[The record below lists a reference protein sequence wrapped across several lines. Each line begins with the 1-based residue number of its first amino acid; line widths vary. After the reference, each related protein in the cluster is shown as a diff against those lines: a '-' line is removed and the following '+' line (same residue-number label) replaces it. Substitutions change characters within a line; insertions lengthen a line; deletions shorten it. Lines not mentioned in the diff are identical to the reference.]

1 MKVLMFGWEF
11 PPHNS
16 GGLGV
21 ACHGLTKALSN
32 QGAEIVFVLPKKIK
46 IEKTFFKIKFA
57 NSKPLKIISIDSS
70 LTPYLSSH
78 QYSRNEEKA
87 GALYGRNLFEEVN
100 RYARLA
106 KRVAASEPHDVIH
119 AHDWLTFPAGMEAKK
134 NSKKPLVAHV
144 HATEFDRTG
153 GLNVNQKVYDIER
166 AGLGAAD
173 KIIAVSNY
181 TKDKIVSHYGIDP
194 NKIEVVHNAVDPD
207 DWQSGGKDEHP
218 SRTQRG
224 AEIAELKKK
233 NKIVLFIGRLTL
245 QKGPDYFLSAARKVV
260 DYYPDVLF
268 VFAGSGDMER
278 KLIEGAAWLGL
289 ADKVKFVGFLR
300 DAELEKLYRAADLFV
315 MPSVSEPFGI
325 APLEALTCGTPV
337 LISKQSGV
345 AETLK
350 HCLKVDFWD
359 IDEMA
364 NKILSILKYGQ
375 LREHLK
381 EQGGR
386 EVGKFSWQEAAA
398 RCLGIYKGLTTV

>member
-78 QYSRNEEKA
+78 QYSRSEEKA

-119 AHDWLTFPAGMEAKK
+119 AHDWLTFPAGLEAKK
-134 NSKKPLVAHV
+134 KSKKPLVAHV

-153 GLNVNQKVYDIER
+153 GLNVNQRVYDIER

-207 DWQSGGKDEHP
+207 DWQSGGKDERP
-218 SRTQRG
+218 SRARRG
-224 AEIAELKKK
+224 AEIAEFKKK

-245 QKGPDYFLSAARKVV
+245 QKGPDYFLAAARKVI
-260 DYYPDVLF
+260 DYDPDVF
-268 VFAGSGDMER
+268 FIFAGTGDMEHR
-278 KLIEGAAWLGL
+278 LIEGAAWLGL
-289 ADKVKFVGFLR
+289 ADKVKFVGFVR
-300 DAELEKLYRAADLFV
+300 EQEREKLYRSADLFV

-325 APLEALTCGTPV
+325 VPLEALVCGTPV

-345 AETLK
+345 SEVLN

-364 NKILSILKYGQ
+364 NKILAVLKYGQ
-375 LREHLK
+375 LQEHLK

-398 RCLGIYKGLTTV
+398 RCLGIYKGLTTT

>member
-1 MKVLMFGWEF
+1 
-11 PPHNS
+11 
-16 GGLGV
+16 
-21 ACHGLTKALSN
+21 
-32 QGAEIVFVLPKKIK
+32 
-46 IEKTFFKIKFA
+46 
-57 NSKPLKIISIDSS
+57 
-70 LTPYLSSH
+70 
-78 QYSRNEEKA
+78 
-87 GALYGRNLFEEVN
+87 
-100 RYARLA
+100 
-106 KRVAASEPHDVIH
+106 
-119 AHDWLTFPAGMEAKK
+119 
-134 NSKKPLVAHV
+134 
-144 HATEFDRTG
+144 
-153 GLNVNQKVYDIER
+153 
-166 AGLGAAD
+166 
-173 KIIAVSNY
+173 
-181 TKDKIVSHYGIDP
+181 
-194 NKIEVVHNAVDPD
+194 
-207 DWQSGGKDEHP
+207 
-218 SRTQRG
+218 
-224 AEIAELKKK
+224 
-233 NKIVLFIGRLTL
+233 
-245 QKGPDYFLSAARKVV
+245 
-260 DYYPDVLF
+260 
-268 VFAGSGDMER
+268 MER

-364 NKILSILKYGQ
+364 NKILSVLKYGP